1 MHILTLNVLE
11 RGVRVSCVDHETH
24 ALLRALYGSLQ
35 GHPKWV
41 DLDYTVGRSGVPA
54 TYYIERRG
62 RDRLTAPDDGAFLA
76 LFDDDLTIELQKLRH
91 DLYVVH
97 AAVVQYRA
105 GAVMLVARSGGGKST
120 LCWALLHHGLGFL
133 SDELAPV
140 DLETLTV
147 YPYRRALVL
156 KRDPAPAYPLPAAVL
171 RTTRG
176 FCASPDDMPGAVPT
190 TPSPLAAVFFLHHEA
205 ATSSPSVR
213 ALSPAEAAARLYAN
227 ALNPLAHPGDGLDG
241 TIRIAATRSR
251 FDLVTGDLPAT
262 CELVTATLQQQA

>member
-1 MHILTLNVLE
+1 MHILTLNVLD
-11 RGVRVSCVDHETH
+11 RGVRLSCVDHETYG
-24 ALLRALYGSLQ
+24 LLLILYRSLQ

-41 DLDYTVGRSGVPA
+41 DLDYTVGRAGTPA
-54 TYYIERRG
+54 TYFIERRG
-62 RDRLTAPDDGAFLA
+62 RARLTAPDDGTFLA
-76 LFDDDLTIELQKLRH
+76 LLDDDVTIELQKLRR

-97 AAVVQYRA
+97 AAVVQYHA

-140 DLETLTV
+140 DLDTLTV

-156 KRDPAPAYPLPAAVL
+156 KRDPAPAYPLPPAVL

-176 FCASPDDMPGAVPT
+176 FCVSADDMPGAIAT
-190 TPSPLAAVFFLHHEA
+190 TPSPLTAVFFLHHEG

-213 ALSPAEAAARLYAN
+213 ALTPAEAAARLYAN

-241 TIRIAATRSR
+241 TIRIATTRSR